1 MKKIGIFY
9 GSATGTTADV
19 ARRIA
24 RYMGVGDEDIHD
36 VSKVGPS
43 TLGEYAKLVLGSST
57 WGNGEVEDD
66 WYSFLD
72 GAQSLDLRGREI
84 AIFGCGDETMA
95 DTFCNAIGIIYDR
108 LKDTGAK
115 FIGEYPADVYTFD
128 HSAASHDGTMRG
140 LALDEVNHPEY
151 TEGRIRDWAEI
162 VRTA

>member
-24 RYMGVGDEDIHD
+24 RYMGVDQEDIHD
-36 VSKVGPS
+36 VAKVGPS
-43 TLGEYAKLVLGSST
+43 TLGQYAKLVLGSST

-66 WYSFLD
+66 WYNFLD

-115 FIGEYPADVYTFD
+115 FIGEYPADVYTFA

>member
-19 ARRIA
+19 ARRLA
-24 RYMGVGDEDIHD
+24 RYLGVDAEDVHD
-36 VSKVGPS
+36 VANTAPS
-43 TLGEYAKLVLGSST
+43 VLGDYEKLVLGSST

-72 GAQSLDLRGREI
+72 GASELELKGKKI

-108 LKDTGAK
+108 LKGTDAE
-115 FIGEYPADVYTFD
+115 FVGEYPADVYSFS

-140 LALDEVNHPEY
+140 LALDEVNHPEF
-151 TEGRIRDWAEI
+151 TEGRLRDWAEI